1 MGEANIVQI
10 VVTALLS
17 SGLVG
22 GLITLLSKRVWSPES
37 KNELARIGSEFAQLL
52 LEEARTEREELRMT
66 IVELEASILTK
77 EEAIE
82 RLKLMAREKDSV
94 ISLLEE
100 RQFVVAR
107 KIQQG
112 ELVSLYDIFGP
123 KTPPEFLLGFTQK
136 KRKEPKDGD

>member
-1 MGEANIVQI
+1 MSGMNGLQI
-10 VVTALLS
+10 FVTALLS

-66 IVELEASILTK
+66 IAELEASLLSK
-77 EEAIE
+77 EEAIK
-82 RLKLMAREKDSV
+82 RLNKMANEKDSV
-94 ISLLEE
+94 IQLLEE

-123 KTPPEFLLGFTQK
+123 KTPPEFLSAFLDER
-136 KRKEPKDGD
+136 RKELGNG